1 MTVSVLVTPRDGR
14 YFASVLGSPEVTAAG
29 DSEDAAVSA
38 LKAELDNRHQAGQ
51 IVLIDLA
58 PAPLSRKR
66 RPYTA
71 EEKAILDEIVAEAY
85 RLRDEEKAREFP
97 E

>member
-14 YFASVLGSPEVTAAG
+14 FFASVLGSPEVSAAG
-29 DSEDAAVSA
+29 DTKPAAIDA
-38 LKAELDNRHQAGQ
+38 LKAELARRQSAGELVTIDMPPVAVTDLIGRHSAAYREN
-51 IVLIDLA
+51 L
-58 PAPLSRKR
+58 R
-66 RPYTA
+66 
-71 EEKAILDEIVAEAY
+71 EIVAEAY